1 MSRYTKQDIFNMVEE
16 EDVEFIRLQF
26 TDMFG
31 TLKNVAITSS
41 QLEKALSNECMF
53 DGSSIE
59 GFVRIEESD
68 MYLYPDLD
76 TFVIFPWRPQQG
88 KVARIICD
96 VYTSDRKP
104 FEGDPRYILKKAVED
119 ATQMGYR
126 FDVGP
131 ECEFFLFNQ
140 DEDGQPTTISMER
153 AGYFDL
159 GPIDLGENA
168 RRDMVLTLEDMG
180 YEIEASHHEVAPAQ
194 HEIDF
199 KYGEAL
205 KTADS
210 IETFKLVVKTIAKK
224 HGLCAT
230 FMPKPKYG
238 VCGSGMHMNMSLSK
252 DGKNIFADD
261 NDKLGLSQEAYYFI
275 AGIMEHMREMSA
287 ITNPLVNS
295 YKRLVPG
302 YEAPIYIAWSAKNR
316 SPLVRIPSARGA
328 GTRVELRCPD
338 PTANPYLAMAVC
350 LKAGL
355 DGIKRQLPLVPSV
368 DSNIF
373 ELTREEKKARHI
385 ESLPA
390 NLREAV
396 LCMRDSDFMKE
407 ALGEHIF
414 TRYTSAKLDEWNEY
428 TRQVTDW
435 EISNYL
441 YKV

>member
-1 MSRYTKQDIFNMVEE
+1 M
-16 EDVEFIRLQF
+16 EFIRLQF

-31 TLKNVAITSS
+31 TMKNVAITSN
-41 QLEKALSNECMF
+41 QLEKALENGCMF

-76 TFVIFPWRPQQG
+76 TFAIFPWRPQQG

-96 VYTSDRKP
+96 VYRPDGKP
-104 FEGDPRYILKKAVED
+104 FAGDPRYVLRRVVEE
-119 ATQMGYR
+119 AKEMGYTLN
-126 FDVGP
+126 VGP
-131 ECEFFLFNQ
+131 ECEFFLFHT
-140 DEDGQPTTISMER
+140 DDDGQPTTISHEK

-180 YEIEASHHEVAPAQ
+180 FEIEASHHEAAPAQ

-199 KYGEAL
+199 KYDEAIA
-205 KTADS
+205 TADN
-210 IETFKLVVKTIAKK
+210 IMTFKLAVKTIAKR
-224 HGLCAT
+224 HGLFAS

-275 AGIMEHMREMSA
+275 AGIMEHMREMTA